1 MSNEK
6 DLLQINH
13 PTVLRMSSQNI
24 KDIKKREFEKL
35 NIILYSLNTSLP
47 VYWDKHFQSVN
58 EKYYFKLQ
66 YYKDNK
72 IKLEAGQCLHYETIE
87 AHIYVIIINENK
99 INHFSYQNLE
109 KGLIKIK
116 SMIKD
121 IQWHPTF
128 VVHKVNNPIFEKLI
142 NQKIISLICSVFL
155 NLTPCVI
162 IEISNVNN

>member
-13 PTVLRMSSQNI
+13 PTVLRICQNI

-35 NIILYSLNTSLP
+35 NIILYSQNTSFP
-47 VYWDKHFQSVN
+47 IYWDEYFQSVN
-58 EKYYFKLQ
+58 EKYDFKSH
-66 YYKDNK
+66 YYKDNE

-87 AHIYVIIINENK
+87 AHIYVIIINEYKKN
-99 INHFSYQNLE
+99 IFSYQNLE
-109 KGLIKIK
+109 KGLNEIK

-121 IQWHPTF
+121 TQWHPTF
-128 VVHKVNNPIFEKLI
+128 IVHKVNNPIFEKLI
-142 NQKIISLICSVFL
+142 NRKIVSLICSTFI

-162 IEISNVNN
+162 IEINNVNN